1 MVNLF
6 SWVFNL
12 LDFVMHID
20 KYLGIII
27 NNFGYFSYAILFL
40 IIFLE
45 TGLVL
50 TPFLPGD
57 SLIFISGAFAGRGD
71 FNIFFLWILFSVAS
85 ILGDSLNY
93 FIGNYFGEK
102 LFSKSKLFKKEYMDK
117 TKQFYVNHGGKTIIL
132 ARFVPIVRTFAPFV
146 AGIGKMDYKRFLG
159 YNIIGGLLWVSLFL
173 FTGYYFGK
181 IPWVEENL
189 SLMIILIVFLS
200 IIPVIIEYLRSRK
213 KK

>member
-1 MVNLF
+1 
-6 SWVFNL
+6 
-12 LDFVMHID
+12 MHID